1 MEKMVSPKGVKA
13 NLCCASCEYST
24 TKVVPAGPGVRGIKV
39 EKWCS
44 KKNTN
49 ILSLGSICDYYAMGK
64 FFRERGYKII
74 KE

>member
-13 NLCCASCEYST
+13 NLCCASCVFYSRRPLGGLHRFDSKEYCVKRKIDISGDD
-24 TKVVPAGPGVRGIKV
+24 KCHSYV
-39 EKWCS
+39 
-44 KKNTN
+44 
-49 ILSLGSICDYYAMGK
+49 MGR